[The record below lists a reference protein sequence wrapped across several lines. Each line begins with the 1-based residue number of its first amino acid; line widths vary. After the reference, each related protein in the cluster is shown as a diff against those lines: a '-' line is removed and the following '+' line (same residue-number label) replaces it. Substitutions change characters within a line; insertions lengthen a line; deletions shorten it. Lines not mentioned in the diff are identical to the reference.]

1 MFYPY
6 AADGEQLI
14 TRTKETYDGAMPSG
28 NAAAALVL
36 SRLARL
42 TGEARWRTA
51 ADLQL
56 GYLAGATRTYPA
68 GHGFAMLVFLEELWP
83 SAELVCAART
93 MPEELAA
100 FLREASR
107 PELTVLVKT
116 PETAKP
122 LEELAPFTEAY
133 PIPETGVRYYLC
145 RNGACARPVDSISEV
160 RRLLEQN

>member
-1 MFYPY
+1 MY
-6 AADGEQLI
+6 
-14 TRTKETYDGAMPSG
+14 TR
-28 NAAAALVL
+28 
-36 SRLARL
+36 
-42 TGEARWRTA
+42 
-51 ADLQL
+51 Q
-56 GYLAGATRTYPA
+56 TRTYPA

-133 PIPETGVRYYLC
+133 PIPETGVRYLSLIHIC
-145 RNGACARPVDSISEV
+145 VLSAVESALKITQLPQDVIQRAADDLPIERAPG
-160 RRLLEQN
+160 LLIGLQMCIRDRSGT

>member
-1 MFYPY
+1 
-6 AADGEQLI
+6 
-14 TRTKETYDGAMPSG
+14 MPSG

-56 GYLAGATRTYPA
+56 GYLAGAAQTYPA

-93 MPEELAA
+93 VPEELTA

-116 PETAKP
+116 PETAKS

-145 RNGACARPVDSISEV
+145 RNGACARPVDSISEIG
-160 RRLLEQN
+160 RLLEQN